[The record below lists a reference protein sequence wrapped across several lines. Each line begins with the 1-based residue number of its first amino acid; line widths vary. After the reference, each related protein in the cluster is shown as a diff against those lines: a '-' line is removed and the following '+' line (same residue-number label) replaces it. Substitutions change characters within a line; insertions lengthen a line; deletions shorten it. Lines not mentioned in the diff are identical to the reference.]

1 MTVPACVS
9 SDNGVIY
16 IESPHHMRSGEQYR
30 KSPSHA
36 FRGAVRTV
44 NIPLF
49 NMEEELKKLPA
60 SPGVYLMHNDRDEI
74 IYVGKA
80 ISLKNRVRQYFQSS
94 RNKTAKIE
102 QMVTH
107 IAWFEYIITDSELEA
122 LVLECNLIK
131 EHQPRYNTMLKD
143 DKTYPYIKAT
153 VGEDFPRLL
162 FSRDMKKDGRSRYFG
177 PYTSAGAVKDTL
189 DLIHKLY
196 RIRTC
201 SRSLPRDT
209 GKERPCLNYHIKQC
223 DAPCQGYISKEDYQ
237 QNFSLALDF
246 LNGKYSPLIKSL
258 EEKMQAAS
266 MDMEFERAIEYR
278 ELLGSVKQVAQKQK
292 ITSSG
297 MEDRDIIAMARDE
310 HDAVVQV
317 FFIREGKL
325 IGRDHFHVQAATAE
339 DDTEILNSFVKQFY
353 AGTPFIP
360 RELWLQKEVA
370 DEEVIS
376 QWLSAKR
383 GQKVKMVIPKKGEKE
398 RLVELAAKNA
408 ALVLSQDKE
417 RIKREELRTIGAMNQ
432 VGGLIGLVGV
442 RRIEA
447 YDISNTSG
455 VESVGSMV
463 VYEDGRP
470 KRSDYRK
477 FKIRTVQGPDDYA
490 SMREVL
496 TRRFSHGLREI
507 TEQQEKGQELSLG
520 SFTRFPDLIMMDGGR
535 GQVNIAL
542 EVLDTLRLEIP
553 VCGMVKDD
561 NHRTRG
567 LYYNNVEVP
576 IDRHSEGFRLITRI
590 QDEAHRFAIEY
601 HRSLR
606 GKGQVK
612 SVLDDIPGIGPT
624 RRKALMRQFKDI
636 EAIRAATVEELAG
649 IPQMNERAATQVY
662 QFFHK
667 EAEPAQAAQQAVPQ
681 PETT

>member
-1 MTVPACVS
+1 MF
-9 SDNGVIY
+9 D
-16 IESPHHMRSGEQYR
+16 
-30 KSPSHA
+30 
-36 FRGAVRTV
+36 
-44 NIPLF
+44 L
-49 NMEEELKKLPA
+49 EEELKKLPA
-60 SPGVYLMHNDRDEI
+60 SPGVYLMHNNRDEI

-102 QMVTH
+102 QMVSH
-107 IAWFEYIITDSELEA
+107 IAWFEYILTDSELEA

-131 EHQPRYNTMLKD
+131 EHRPRYNTMLKD

-153 VGEDFPRLL
+153 VGEEFPRLL
-162 FSRDMKKDGRSRYFG
+162 FSRDMKKDGKSRYFG

-201 SRSLPRDT
+201 NRNLPRDT

-223 DAPCQGYISKEDYQ
+223 DAPCQGYISREDYLKSFGQ
-237 QNFSLALDF
+237 ALDF
-246 LNGKYSPLIKSL
+246 LNGRYAPLIKSL
-258 EEKMQAAS
+258 EEKMNQAS
-266 MDMEFERAIEYR
+266 EDMEFERAIEYR
-278 ELLGSVKQVAQKQK
+278 ELLNSVKQVAQKQK

-297 MEDRDIIAMARDE
+297 REDRDIIAMARDE
-310 HDAVVQV
+310 QDAVVQV

-325 IGRDHFHVQAATAE
+325 IGRDHFHLQAATAE
-339 DDTEILNSFVKQFY
+339 NDGEILDSFIKQFY

-360 RELWLQKEVA
+360 RELWLQVPVM

-376 QWLSAKR
+376 RWLTERR
-383 GQKVKMVIPKKGEKE
+383 GQKVKIVVPKKGEKE
-398 RLVELAAKNA
+398 RLVELAARNA
-408 ALVLSQDKE
+408 VLVLSQDKE
-417 RIKREELRTIGAMNQ
+417 RIKKEELRTIGAMNQ
-432 VGGLIGLVGV
+432 VGGLIGLDGV

-447 YDISNTSG
+447 FDISNTSG

-477 FKIRTVQGPDDYA
+477 FKIRTVKGPDDYA

-496 TRRFSHGLREI
+496 TRRFSHGLREVR
-507 TEQQEKGQELSLG
+507 EHRESGEDLSAG

-542 EVLDTLRLEIP
+542 EVLNSLGLSIP

-561 NHRTRG
+561 FHRTRG

-612 SVLDDIPGIGPT
+612 SVLDDIPGIGPA
-624 RRKALMRQFKDI
+624 RRKALMREFKDI
-636 EAIRAATVEELAG
+636 EAIRAAEVEDLAKV
-649 IPQMNERAATQVY
+649 PQMNERAARQVY
-662 QFFHK
+662 EFFRK
-667 EAEPAQAAQQAVPQ
+667 PAAAEEEQ
-681 PETT
+681 PGEP